1 METTSSDQQLREE
14 FSKTLR
20 TVPDFPEK
28 GINFKDITPLFMN
41 PSLCHRLTDHLSTMI
56 SDIKPDVIA
65 GIETRGYLFG
75 FSLAQKLGVPFLI
88 IRKAGKLP
96 GEVVR
101 RDYGL
106 EYGKSAIEVQ
116 KGLVSKGSRVLIHDD
131 LLATGG
137 TAVAAAELIK
147 EVGGE
152 VAGFLFLIR
161 LEGLKVDG
169 REKLLKFS
177 GNVRSF
183 ADL

>member
-1 METTSSDQQLREE
+1 MISNRSEQLHEE

-41 PSLCHRLTDHLSTMI
+41 PSLCSRLTDDLAALI
-56 SDIKPDVIA
+56 SDIKLDAIA

-75 FSLAQKLGVPFLI
+75 FALAQKLKVPFVI

-116 KGLVSKGSRVLIHDD
+116 KDLVPKGSRVLVHDD

-147 EVGGE
+147 EIGGE

-161 LEGLKVDG
+161 LVGLKVDG
-169 REKLLKFS
+169 KEKLLKLS
-177 GNVRSF
+177 ENVRSF